1 MFELLTSASPL
12 TLALWSIPIGAL
24 TALAVW
30 LRNLYKDPFPLI
42 DGPPT
47 KNLIFGHF
55 PEILREEVGIVY
67 QRWHEKYGPVYKV
80 RGFMGST
87 RLVINDAVAARHI
100 MVTRGYSYGKHEG
113 VRVVFRWI
121 EGSVYGDDHK
131 KVRKMMLHTFTP
143 GHLRTLHPTIRE
155 YADQYVQ
162 VLSEEREIAENNMLK
177 YMKHVA
183 LDIIGAASYGYATGV
198 LRKQDTP
205 LAVALETI
213 VSQVSN
219 DTIRVPLPTALRA
232 YFPRLE
238 WYLLADTRLFDRN
251 VKHLRKVAYEV
262 LYMRK
267 EALGVLTAED
277 REHIKKA
284 GLRIDRERVGNFA
297 MGIDDDAAM
306 LDPDDPDKLDD
317 EWILAQIMVLFWA
330 GHESTATSMTWLIYE
345 LSRNPDVQ
353 SRVRSELL
361 AAGLDCDVRTLLD
374 LPYLNGVVHESLRL
388 HSTSGQSI
396 RHAFADDVIP
406 LSKPVN
412 GMYAIPIREESYTF
426 DFAGQEICFNHPSM
440 NCREDI
446 WGEDSWQFKPER
458 WINLPEAAREDTMP
472 GWEGVANF
480 GSGNRQCV
488 GAGFAVMEIKEV
500 LLRLLTHFEFALPD
514 DPDERE
520 IEGWNR
526 MLTKPFV
533 KKEGKHAM
541 PRLPVKIIP
550 LRAPSTA

>member
-1 MFELLTSASPL
+1 MSLWVITS
-12 TLALWSIPIGAL
+12 LALAL
-24 TALAVW
+24 GTIIALISW
-30 LRNLYKDPFPLI
+30 LRYLYHDPFPHI
-42 DGPPT
+42 DGPPSH
-47 KNLIFGHF
+47 NLIFGHF
-55 PEILREEVGIVY
+55 PQILKEEVGLVY
-67 QRWHEKYGPVYKV
+67 HRWHEQYGPVYKV
-80 RGFMGST
+80 RGFMGSV
-87 RLVINDAVAARHI
+87 RLVINDPVAARHI

-121 EGSVYGDDHK
+121 EGSNYGMGSLEGDDHK

-143 GHLRTLHPTIRE
+143 AHIRTLHPTVRE

-162 VLSEEREIAENNMLK
+162 VLSEERHKAEYNLLK
-177 YMKHVA
+177 YKKHVA

-219 DTIRVPLPTALRA
+219 DTIRVPVPTALRA
-232 YFPRLE
+232 YLPRLE

-267 EALGVLTAED
+267 EALGVLTEED
-277 REHIKKA
+277 RKHIKEA
-284 GLRIDRERVGNFA
+284 GLRIDHERVGNFA
-297 MGIDDDAAM
+297 MGIDDVLSMMLKDASM

-330 GHESTATSMTWLIYE
+330 GHESTATSMTWLFYE
-345 LSRNPDVQ
+345 LSRNPDIQ
-353 SRVRSELL
+353 NKLRQELL
-361 AAGLDCDVRTLLD
+361 QAGLDCDTRTLLE

-396 RHAFADDVIP
+396 RHSFEDDVVP
-406 LSKPVN
+406 LAAPVN
-412 GMYAIPIREESYTF
+412 GHRNLVIPEGT
-426 DFAGQEICFNHPSM
+426 EIVFNHMTM
-440 NCREDI
+440 NCRPEV
-446 WGEDSWQFKPER
+446 WGEDSMKFRPER
-458 WINLPEAAREDTMP
+458 WINPGPAIKDDTMP

-488 GAGFAVMEIKEV
+488 GAGFAVMEIKEI
-500 LLRLLTHFEFALPD
+500 LLRLLTYFEFSLPD
-514 DPDERE
+514 DPEERQ

-533 KKEGKHAM
+533 KREGKKAM
-541 PRLPVKIIP
+541 PRLPIKITPIRP
-550 LRAPSTA
+550 VPTK